1 MTPPLVSDMI
11 ARAKGR
17 SLLALLFI
25 LTLLVGICLGL
36 KILELQQVAE
46 SAVNGV
52 IALALAVRAVRL

>member
-1 MTPPLVSDMI
+1 MTSPLVSDMI

-46 SAVNGV
+46 SALNGV
-52 IALALAVRAVRL
+52 IALALAMWAVRL

>member
-1 MTPPLVSDMI
+1 MI
-11 ARAKGR
+11 ARARRR

-52 IALALAVRAVRL
+52 IALALAVRAVKL